1 MAVLISN
8 SGITGAYT
16 NYASASAMYLG
27 SVLVWSAGTPG
38 PAPTPP
44 SPTPSEDYTLCQ
56 GAGVWS
62 SGITCH
68 IVTGVHAE
76 MDFEAQLRTTL
87 QPSTYYAK
95 GTNAPVTAHTGTFFS
110 NTPSQSATQLTIGY
124 KMVENIPGLCTY
136 VPELVWTKGKVSGGI
151 YGQCKLSVSEVPY
164 GQVMNFKF
172 KKDGVYDSHDMPIN
186 TNGYTAQSIGPEPLW
201 FGLELAP
208 ISRLRFWN
216 NGLLIFDGRAAIR
229 NSDGQGGLYDSVS
242 ETFYTDEN
250 VQIVEVQ

>member
-44 SPTPSEDYTLCQ
+44 SPTPSSDYTMST

-62 SGITCH
+62 SGVTCH
-68 IVTGVHAE
+68 IVTDVHAE
-76 MDFEAQLRTTL
+76 MDFEAQVKATL
-87 QPSTYYAK
+87 QPQSYYASGLK
-95 GTNAPVTAHTGTFFS
+95 INHTGTFFANSPSTAATMATIGAKLVDIGGGHCRYFPIITWRKGMAS
-110 NTPSQSATQLTIGY
+110 NTAAITNLATG
-124 KMVENIPGLCTY
+124 NIPWGD
-136 VPELVWTKGKVSGGI
+136 
-151 YGQCKLSVSEVPY
+151 
-164 GQVMNFKF
+164 VMDFKF
-172 KKDGVYDSHDMPIN
+172 KKDGVYDSNDNPIS
-186 TNGYTAQSIGPEPLW
+186 TDGYEATSIGSEPLW

-208 ISRLRFWN
+208 IKRLQFWN
-216 NGLLIFDGRAAIR
+216 NGVLIFDGQAATR

>member
-44 SPTPSEDYTLCQ
+44 SPTPSEDYTFCQ

-62 SGITCH
+62 EGVTCH
-68 IVTGVHAE
+68 IVTDVHAE
-76 MDFEAQLRTTL
+76 MDFEAQVKATL
-87 QPSTYYAK
+87 QPSSYYASGSK
-95 GTNAPVTAHTGTFFS
+95 VKHTGTFFA
-110 NTPSQSATQLTIGY
+110 NTPSTAAAVA
-124 KMVENIPGLCTY
+124 MVSY
-136 VPELVWTKGKVSGGI
+136 GI
-151 YGQCKLSVSEVPY
+151 KEFGGQCIYYPTIVWRKGWAGQTKAQCELSTSEVPW
-164 GQVMNFKF
+164 GDVMNFKF
-172 KKDGVYDSHDMPIN
+172 KKDGVYDSHDTPIN
-186 TNGYTAQSIGPEPLW
+186 TQGYTAESIGSEPLW

-208 ISRLRFWN
+208 IKRLRFWN
-216 NGLLIFDGRAAIR
+216 NGVLIFDGRAAIR

-250 VQIVEVQ
+250 VQIVEVE

>member
-44 SPTPSEDYTLCQ
+44 SPTPSEDYTFCQ

-62 SGITCH
+62 EGVTCH
-68 IVTGVHAE
+68 IVTDVHAE
-76 MDFEAQLRTTL
+76 MDFEAQVKATL
-87 QPSTYYAK
+87 QPQSYYASGSK
-95 GTNAPVTAHTGTFFS
+95 VKHTGTFFANNPS
-110 NTPSQSATQLTIGY
+110 NAAAMASITY
-124 KMVENIPGLCTY
+124 KMKEFG
-136 VPELVWTKGKVSGGI
+136 
-151 YGQCKLSVSEVPY
+151 GQCIYYPTLTWRKGMYGGAAAKCVVDTGDVPW
-164 GQVMNFKF
+164 GDVMNFKF
-172 KKDGVYDSHDMPIN
+172 KKDGVYDSHYTPIN
-186 TNGYTAQSIGPEPLW
+186 TQGYTAESIGSEPLW

-208 ISRLRFWN
+208 IKRLRFWN
-216 NGLLIFDGRAAIR
+216 NGDLIFDGQAAIR

-250 VQIVEVQ
+250 VQIVEVE